1 MLFERWTCVKVL
13 KQWMPKFLPKRD
25 LNYNVKLVNFL
36 GLNVIENPDKTQ
48 LTSSSFSI
56 PLKFAFSLLMTF
68 FSLLSGALC
77 ISFSRYSPFYL
88 SLFPISFTLLLPY
101 SAYFSV
107 LSNSL
112 SRSSRLVLR
121 LSLLALISHSVS
133 FFHSKPFLHELVSSG
148 WQSVSSAGIVALQV
162 DNKLQNTENYYST
175 TTSPVWF
182 PAQNADCKLNG

>member
-1 MLFERWTCVKVL
+1 
-13 KQWMPKFLPKRD
+13 MPKFLPKRD

-68 FSLLSGALC
+68 FSLFSGALC

-112 SRSSRLVLR
+112 SRLSRLVLR

-133 FFHSKPFLHELVSSG
+133 FFHSKHRNTNLFPPVDKA
-148 WQSVSSAGIVALQV
+148 SALPVLLLCNLITNCKILRITIQLQPHQY
-162 DNKLQNTENYYST
+162 D
-175 TTSPVWF
+175 F
-182 PAQNADCKLNG
+182 PLKTRIAN

>member
-1 MLFERWTCVKVL
+1 MWSFSI
-13 KQWMPKFLPKRD
+13 
-25 LNYNVKLVNFL
+25 FL
-36 GLNVIENPDKTQ
+36 GLNVIKKTQ
-48 LTSSSFSI
+48 IRLSWPPLLSQFLWSSLSLRWW
-56 PLKFAFSLLMTF
+56 PLFSLF
-68 FSLLSGALC
+68 SGALC
-77 ISFSRYSPFYL
+77 IFFSRYSPFYF
-88 SLFPISFTLLLPY
+88 SLFLISFTFLLPY

-112 SRSSRLVLR
+112 SRLSRLVLR

-148 WQSVSSAGIVALQV
+148 WQSVSSAGVVALQF